1 VAQYIGSG
9 IPTESARKE
18 KLMSDYHEPV
28 PELSPLVRDHVRV
41 LHSLREEVEA
51 VDWYNQR
58 LSATKDPTVRDI
70 LKHNRDE
77 EMEHAAMTLEWLRR
91 NMDGW
96 DEALRT
102 YLFTQGDLLELEE
115 AAESGEEDGGGGSDP
130 DLGIGSM
137 KSKGGQ

>member
-1 VAQYIGSG
+1 
-9 IPTESARKE
+9 
-18 KLMSDYHEPV
+18 MSDYHEPT
-28 PELSPLVRDHVRV
+28 PELPALVRDHVRV

-58 LSATKDPTVRDI
+58 LSATSDPVVRDI

-102 YLFTQGDLLELEE
+102 YLFTQGDLLEIEE
-115 AAESGEEDGGGGSDP
+115 AAESGEEGGGGGSAP

-137 KSKGGQ
+137 KSKGGE

>member
-1 VAQYIGSG
+1 
-9 IPTESARKE
+9 
-18 KLMSDYHEPV
+18 
-28 PELSPLVRDHVRV
+28 VRDHVRV

-58 LSATKDPTVRDI
+58 LSATSDPVVRDI

-102 YLFTQGDLLELEE
+102 YLFTQGDLLEIEE
-115 AAESGEEDGGGGSDP
+115 AAESGEEGGGGGSAP

-137 KSKGGQ
+137 KSKGGE

>member
-1 VAQYIGSG
+1 
-9 IPTESARKE
+9 
-18 KLMSDYHEPV
+18 MSDYHEPTA
-28 PELSPLVRDHVRV
+28 ELSALLRDQVRV

-58 LSATKDPTVRDI
+58 MAASKDPDVRGI
-70 LKHNRDE
+70 LEHNRDE

-102 YLFTQGDLLELEE
+102 YLFTEGNLLEIEEE
-115 AAESGEEDGGGGSDP
+115 AEGGESGSSNSGAASDS
-130 DLGIGSM
+130 DLGIGSL
-137 KSKGGQ
+137 KSKGGE